1 MSDDSAS
8 TAASND
14 PKAAIK
20 NVFVL
25 MLENRSFDH
34 MFGLSGIP
42 GIHVANGASANVY
55 QGRTHAFQGGA
66 PNQAPSDPG
75 HEFKDVV
82 EQLCGAGAAYV
93 PGKPYPA
100 TDNSGFVSNYA
111 TTSTEGK
118 PPPLDSVGTVMQGID
133 AAAQTPALY
142 QLATNYVLC
151 DFWRASLPGP
161 TWPNRYFL
169 HGASSSGLDD
179 SPTSADLAEW
189 EAVKGFSYANGSI
202 YDALGSGNYKL
213 YQDDDNPLEPGRI
226 PQVASLKG
234 ISFFDVDNL
243 SHFADDLQNGYSY
256 PYTFIEPSYGD
267 VVHNTYEGG
276 SSQHPMDGLS
286 GGDQLIARVYNAIRK
301 SPVWPSSLLVILYD
315 EHGGFYDSAPI
326 KAATPPGDG
335 ADGKLSKNGFDFSVL
350 GVRVPAVI
358 VSPWVGKGVVDHTEY
373 DHSSVPATI
382 GRLFGCGPLTQ
393 RDKQARDV
401 LHLIAGSPRADSDC
415 PASIGS

>member
-8 TAASND
+8 A
-14 PKAAIK
+14 AAIK

-42 GIHVANGASANVY
+42 GINIATASNTNIY

-66 PNQAPSDPG
+66 PDQAPSDPG
-75 HEFKDVV
+75 HEFPDVV

-93 PGKPYPA
+93 PGKPYPP

-111 TTSTEGK
+111 TTKTEGK
-118 PPPLDSVGTVMQGID
+118 PPPSDSVGAVMQGID
-133 AAAQTPALY
+133 TARQTPALY

-151 DFWRASLPGP
+151 DGWRASLPGP

-169 HGASSSGLDD
+169 HGASSSGLDH
-179 SPTSADLAEW
+179 SPTKADLAEW
-189 EAVKGFSYANGSI
+189 ETLQGFSYANGSL
-202 YDALGSGNYKL
+202 YDALDKALGSGSYKL
-213 YQDDDNPLEPGRI
+213 YQDGDDVVNLGRI

-234 ISFFDVDNL
+234 ISFFDVDSL

-267 VVHNTYEGG
+267 VVDNTYEGG

-286 GGDQLIARVYNAIRK
+286 GGDQLVARVYNAIRN
-301 SPVWPSSLLVILYD
+301 SPVWPNSLLVILYD
-315 EHGGFYDSAPI
+315 EHGGFYDSAQI
-326 KAATPPGDG
+326 KEAVQPGDG
-335 ADGKLSKNGFDFSVL
+335 ADAKFSQYGFDFSVL

-358 VSPWVGKGVVDHTEY
+358 VSPWVAKGAVDHTEY
-373 DHSSVPATI
+373 DHSSVPATL
-382 GRLFGCGPLTQ
+382 GRLFGFSPLTQ
-393 RDKQARDV
+393 RDKQANDV

-415 PASIGS
+415 PVSIGS